1 MKAKIVA
8 AMLVTVLFVSGLT
21 GCSESGETTAEG
33 IVQESAEAESGSSE
47 AAESVKEGEG
57 AESAPSE
64 SETSG
69 EIAPDRFSGTELTIA
84 ICAKPQDQSTD
95 FNEKPIMKR
104 MERSEEHTSELQSL
118 SC

>member
-47 AAESVKEGEG
+47 AAESVKRGKERKALRRNRRHPGK
-57 AESAPSE
+57 SRR
-64 SETSG
+64 
-69 EIAPDRFSGTELTIA
+69 IASRG
-84 ICAKPQDQSTD
+84 
-95 FNEKPIMKR
+95 
-104 MERSEEHTSELQSL
+104 QSL
-118 SC
+118 PSPSARNPRIRARTSTKNPS